1 MMDSIGAKTLY
12 FRELRQLGIR
22 HPSSNLPPGG
32 VGRLLLVVRSAL
44 V

>member
-32 VGRLLLVVRSAL
+32 VGRLLVVRSAL